1 MQMKNLLIALL
12 MLSFL
17 SATSQ
22 IRPETTIE
30 TTQLSPGI
38 HRLFVNNAVAVIMS
52 HGEDGILVID
62 AAYDHSAQT
71 LMEEI
76 QRISDAPIRYLINT
90 HLHADHTGGNKVIGK
105 EADIIAHESVKR
117 FLSMEQRRGET
128 IIPPFPEYA
137 RPNILVDGNMD
148 LEFNDDKIQITHM
161 EGGHTEGDLIV
172 YFPKAN
178 VLAMGDL
185 LFAGFFPY
193 VDVSNGGDPF
203 RYLEN
208 VERIIGHFPEDATFV
223 GGHGPVYTMEELRQ
237 WHEDLTET
245 ILVMQSAKNDG
256 MNQEEMK
263 ESRIL
268 EDWSRMGNFFI
279 TEDRWIDTMYPFL

>member
-1 MQMKNLLIALL
+1 MKNLIIALL
-12 MLSFL
+12 LLPFL

-22 IRPETTIE
+22 AQPQTTIE
-30 TTQLSPGI
+30 TTEIAPGI
-38 HRLFVNNAVAVIMS
+38 YRMFVNNAVAVVVS
-52 HGEDGILVID
+52 HGDDGILVVD
-62 AAYDHSAQT
+62 AAYDHSAEK

-76 QRISDAPIRYLINT
+76 RNISDAPIRYLVNT
-90 HLHADHTGGNKVIGK
+90 HLHGDHTGGNKVIGK

-128 IIPPFPEYA
+128 TIAPFPEYA

-148 LEFNDDKIQITHM
+148 LEFNNEKIQITHL
-161 EGGHTEGDLIV
+161 EGGHTEGDLIL
-172 YFPKAN
+172 YFPKSN
-178 VLAMGDL
+178 VLVMGDL
-185 LFAGFFPY
+185 LFAGFFPF

-203 RYLEN
+203 RFLEN

-223 GGHGPVYTMEELRQ
+223 GGHGPVYNQEELIQ

-245 ILVMQSAKNDG
+245 IKVLQSAKNDG
-256 MNQEEMK
+256 MSQEEMK
-263 ESRIL
+263 ENRIL
-268 EDWSRMGNFFI
+268 EDWSRMGSFFI